1 MSTMIDLHNLI
12 SKAGRYVIGSLVLF
26 GFTIAALLCLKPIH
40 SVRLDQL
47 LEVPK
52 PNLIFIHWYYWSQNV
67 AGLALYYIDYIGY
80 FAVLE
85 TC

>member
-1 MSTMIDLHNLI
+1 ML
-12 SKAGRYVIGSLVLF
+12 LVVLFVF

-47 LEVPK
+47 LEASK
-52 PNLIFIHWYYWSQNV
+52 PNLIFFIHWYHWSQNV